1 MPGTGGDEAATD
13 GAGTLVYAYHE
24 GPASWSEAREACQAS
39 GGDLAMPRNAADDA
53 SAFQVARGKLAYIG
67 LSDRASEGSFVWA
80 DGEPVGS
87 YTHWASG
94 EPNSFA
100 GSNEDCAAYHFYF
113 ESGQWADI
121 SCSGVDPNDGDRP
134 IGYVCEVSH
143 MPCPAPPFA
152 HALLHTS
159 LRFLLGQEPR
169 TNGRQRQ
176 RRLEPAYGPIELSG
190 SCGGFNCFDGAHIN
204 GHDITC
210 ETDVSEADCVAT
222 CCAQADC
229 KGFDYSASDHGMGAG
244 RCCTGHVSRVE
255 GGFEKNGGTY
265 RSCEKNSVTDASSGS
280 TFIFHAERKSWHA
293 ARDACRAAGGDLAS
307 IHSAAEND
315 EAYALGLNGEERW
328 LGLNGEEREDVW
340 VWSDGSPM
348 DYDGWAPGEPNNY
361 GGDEDCGGYWSGRAA
376 ESPEKPKGW
385 DSLGGGA
392 SCSAEYPF
400 ICRGGSAPSKGGFT
414 YHSSPKSW
422 EAARADCMA
431 RGGDLAS
438 IHSAAENQQA
448 FELSRG
454 GNMWLGL
461 NDRAAEGKWKWS
473 DGTPMDY
480 KRWSESG
487 ADSWGGDED
496 CAGFWEG
503 RGDGSW
509 DDMYGEASCSQPLP
523 YLCGKKSSGRCKA
536 RASEVE
542 ADQVSAGAIAGIVVG
557 VVLALAAVVGFLCL
571 VRLKKR
577 NVGGAPVQAQRPPTS
592 TATPNPGSVQM
603 QGTVAQPVVA
613 TVVPVATAAYPSASD
628 VLATP
633 AYPMGT
639 AVAGGSASMPLA
651 EMVEILKREIGLDG
665 TMQSVVQGA
674 AQQLGV
680 AHEGQTLM
688 QTAQLCLQK
697 LGHRS

>member
-1 MPGTGGDEAATD
+1 MPGTGGDE
-13 GAGTLVYAYHE
+13 GGSRYAYHE

-169 TNGRQRQ
+169 TNGRFVYHSEGKTWDEARATCLREGGDLASIHSAAENAEAYAAIDKEAHAARQDGTDWPGTWIGLNDRASEGTWVWSDESPTDFRNFQANEPNQGSNENCAFFYAGFSNLWADVNCDQKIGFLCRLPAADANRQRQ

-222 CCAQADC
+222 CCAQAEC

-265 RSCEKNSVTDASSGS
+265 RSCEKDGVTSQESGS
-280 TFIFHAERKSWHA
+280 SLVYVAE
-293 ARDACRAAGGDLAS
+293 
-307 IHSAAEND
+307 
-315 EAYALGLNGEERW
+315 
-328 LGLNGEEREDVW
+328 
-340 VWSDGSPM
+340 PQ
-348 DYDGWAPGEPNNY
+348 DYDGAQAT
-361 GGDEDCGGYWSGRAA
+361 CA
-376 ESPEKPKGW
+376 
-385 DSLGGGA
+385 
-392 SCSAEYPF
+392 
-400 ICRGGSAPSKGGFT
+400 
-414 YHSSPKSW
+414 
-422 EAARADCMA
+422 A
-431 RGGDLAS
+431 RGGALACVGS
-438 IHSAAENQQA
+438 RAEA
-448 FELSRG
+448 
-454 GNMWLGL
+454 LGTAWTG
-461 NDRAAEGKWKWS
+461 D
-473 DGTPMDY
+473 P
-480 KRWSESG
+480 SEIWI
-487 ADSWGGDED
+487 ADS
-496 CAGFWEG
+496 
-503 RGDGSW
+503 
-509 DDMYGEASCSQPLP
+509 
-523 YLCGKKSSGRCKA
+523 
-536 RASEVE
+536 
-542 ADQVSAGAIAGIVVG
+542 
-557 VVLALAAVVGFLCL
+557 
-571 VRLKKR
+571 
-577 NVGGAPVQAQRPPTS
+577 
-592 TATPNPGSVQM
+592 
-603 QGTVAQPVVA
+603 
-613 TVVPVATAAYPSASD
+613 
-628 VLATP
+628 
-633 AYPMGT
+633 
-639 AVAGGSASMPLA
+639 AGGSDDDLKLASDSQSMLASCAAGLA
-651 EMVEILKREIGLDG
+651 EYDG
-665 TMQSVVQGA
+665 ACSQDMYTLGNAKMQELCAASNSTACAEGA
-674 AQQLGV
+674 PPGWFMETCPTSCGA
-680 AHEGQTLM
+680 
-688 QTAQLCLQK
+688 C
-697 LGHRS
+697 